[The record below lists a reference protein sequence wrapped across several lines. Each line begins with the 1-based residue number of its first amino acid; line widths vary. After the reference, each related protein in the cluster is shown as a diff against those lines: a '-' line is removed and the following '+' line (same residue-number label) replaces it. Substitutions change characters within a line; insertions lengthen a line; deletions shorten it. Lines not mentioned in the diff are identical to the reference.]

1 MVDREVQQKSMEIW
15 MRDYNRSV
23 ITVLYEMGRLYQTL
37 KDWDNSLK
45 KYNEAREI
53 MEKNNME
60 GSRMYEMLAES
71 IDQIEEICLHT
82 REDEKR

>member
-1 MVDREVQQKSMEIW
+1 

-37 KDWDNSLK
+37 KNWNNSLK

-60 GSRMYEMLAES
+60 GSRMYEMLIES
-71 IDQIEEICLHT
+71 ISRIEEI
-82 REDEKR
+82 

>member
-15 MRDYNRSV
+15 KRDYNRSV

-37 KDWDNSLK
+37 EDWDNSLK

-60 GSRMYEMLAES
+60 GSRMYEMLIES
-71 IDQIEEICLHT
+71 INRIEEI
-82 REDEKR
+82 

>member
-15 MRDYNRSV
+15 KRDYNRSV
-23 ITVLYEMGRLYQTL
+23 ITVLYEMGHLYQTL

-60 GSRMYEMLAES
+60 GSRMYEMLIES
-71 IDQIEEICLHT
+71 INRIEEI
-82 REDEKR
+82 